1 MLPNAKIVGIESLSS
16 GIGNMS
22 HVQIK
27 RQLPD
32 VAPARNSQS
41 RAHAASPELP
51 ERESKPSRAL
61 AAARRVF
68 STIRLSAHAAKEAE
82 ARMDAQ
88 VQGRAK

>member
-1 MLPNAKIVGIESLSS
+1 MMPNAKIVGIESLSS
-16 GIGNMS
+16 GIGDMS
-22 HVQIK
+22 HVQVK

-32 VAPARNSQS
+32 VASQS

-51 ERESKPSRAL
+51 ERERQPSRAL

-82 ARMDAQ
+82 ARTDAQ